1 MISSATVKWNKCE
14 SESFRIGNGVKQ
26 GGIISAP
33 LFAIYIDPLMSKL
46 NKAKQGCYIGDIC
59 ANAFAYADDIVIL
72 SPSCSALRCL
82 IAICECFAKD
92 YDIIFNPDK
101 CTLLIFSNSVFRKT
115 NANIMLCGKQ
125 VKIVSKE
132 KHLGHVFS
140 TEYCHTPTLINID
153 NVIRDMKV
161 RTKAIINQF
170 KPVSWKA
177 KVTLFNSQCLS
188 LYGSNLWRLDD
199 KKVEDMC
206 TTWKV
211 CCRRLLGLSPRTRS
225 HLIPQLMET
234 APILDIIMY
243 RMLNFVLNGLNHDSN
258 VIKSFFKNSLLS
270 NTSYMSTNVQTI
282 LRNFNVN
289 YLELFSLNK
298 NKLKTKY
305 NEKIGIKDWQC
316 NIVEEL
322 MYVRE
327 YYLENNLDKRE
338 LCTMLENVSIL

>member
-72 SPSCSALRCL
+72 SPSCSALRFL
-82 IAICECFAKD
+82 ISICECFAKD
-92 YDIIFNPDK
+92 YEIIFNPDK
-101 CTLLIFSNSVFRKT
+101 CTLLIFSNSEFRKT

-125 VKIVSKE
+125 VKIVNKE
-132 KHLGHVFS
+132 KHLGHVLS
-140 TEYCHTPTLINID
+140 TEYCHTSTVINID

-161 RTKAIINQF
+161 RTNAIINQF
-170 KPVSWKA
+170 KPVSWKS

-199 KKVEDMC
+199 KKVENIC

-234 APILDIIMY
+234 APILDIIMH

-258 VIKSFFKNSLLS
+258 VIKSFFKNSLLA

-282 LRNFNVN
+282 LRNFNIN
-289 YLELFSLNK
+289 YLELFSFNK

-305 NEKIGIKDWQC
+305 NEKIGKKDWQC
-316 NIVEEL
+316 KMVEEL

-327 YYLENNLDKRE
+327 HYLENNLDKRE
-338 LCTMLENVSIL
+338 LYTMLENVSIL